1 MTQMFVNLPVTDLER
16 AKAFY
21 TAIGFTINP
30 LFTDHNAACVVVE
43 EDHSAI
49 MILTRDYFQT
59 FTDLPLGDP
68 AVSPTG
74 STSVFLDSREA
85 VDAAA
90 AAGLRFTLPT
100 LSTFPHPHYE
110 LIAQMLVHDGDG
122 EVREYYHDTRVA
134 FPDQDHE
141 IIAFRHSVDAV
152 IVEFWLTGTHLGP
165 LGKIPPT
172 GGTHRT
178 RMTAYFIFDENEN
191 LVTERIYFDQ
201 LTILKQLIGGL
212 DKKKPKDLAKLAG
225 ALKGALAMAGTEPDP
240 RLLDTCLLYTS
251 TSPRDRTRAR
261 MLSSA

>member
-1 MTQMFVNLPVTDLER
+1 M
-16 AKAFY
+16 
-21 TAIGFTINP
+21 
-30 LFTDHNAACVVVE
+30 
-43 EDHSAI
+43 S
-49 MILTRDYFQT
+49 
-59 FTDLPLGDP
+59 
-68 AVSPTG
+68 
-74 STSVFLDSREA
+74 
-85 VDAAA
+85 
-90 AAGLRFTLPT
+90 RFTLPSEEVLRAREKLVLDHFHDEVTQDWDAT

-240 RLLDTCLLYTS
+240 GFSTPLHPISTTDRSLEPQLAAYRSPATLGARCSTAPTENSIAYSNSLSASNIARDEAAEATAGRPLLCNAAVRCSIPVVS
-251 TSPRDRTRAR
+251 TVP
-261 MLSSA
+261 